1 MNSGENVIVRSD
13 RPAFWHRPVWWLNI
27 VAAVLLLLTYLAPHT
42 DPKLAWPLALL
53 AMAYPFQIMV
63 HLFFLVWWL
72 VFRRRR
78 MFLSLITIGLG
89 WNYIGDHYQLTGQV
103 EPIGE
108 GNGTP
113 VKLMS
118 YNVRLFDLYDWSGNK
133 ITRDKI
139 FDVLQR
145 EDPDILCIQEFFHS
159 PDPRFF
165 RTREPL
171 LKDGRFVAVHDRY
184 THKARYDQHFGIATF
199 SAYPII
205 DTGSISF
212 TENPN
217 NQCIW
222 SDIFIRGDTIRV
234 YNAHLASYH
243 FGDAE
248 YRFLQGLDTQTD
260 GDSIRSGGKRILKL
274 LRRGFQLRSAEIET
288 IADHIAHSPHPVIY
302 CGDMN
307 DVPMSY
313 SYARLRDHL
322 DDAFVNSGSGHGGT
336 YIGRLP
342 PLRIDHVLHS
352 PSIES
357 WDFQTLKEELSDHR
371 ALTCSL
377 AVRDRSAD
385 PR

>member
-1 MNSGENVIVRSD
+1 MEPGGNVPQLGH
-13 RPAFWHRPVWWLNI
+13 RPSFWHRPVWWLNI
-27 VAAVLLLLTYLAPHT
+27 VAAALLLLTYLAPHI
-42 DPKLAWPLALL
+42 DPKLAWILALL
-53 AMAYPFQIMV
+53 AMAYPFQILV
-63 HLFFLVWWL
+63 HGIFLVWWL
-72 VFRRRR
+72 IFRRRR
-78 MFLSLITIGLG
+78 MLLSLVSIAIG
-89 WNYIGDHYQLTGQV
+89 WHYFGHHFKFSGKEEASAVEMGTQL
-103 EPIGE
+103 
-108 GNGTP
+108 
-113 VKLMS
+113 KLMS
-118 YNVRLFDLYDWSGNK
+118 FNVRLFDLYNWSGNK
-133 ITRDKI
+133 VTRDRI
-139 FDVLQR
+139 FEVFER
-145 EDPDILCIQEFFHS
+145 EDPDILCLQEFFHS

-171 LKDGRFVAVHDRY
+171 LNDGRFVAVHDRY
-184 THKARYDQHFGIATF
+184 THKARFDQHFGIATF
-199 SAYPII
+199 SAYPIV

-222 SDIFIRGDTIRV
+222 SDIFVRGDTIRV

-248 YRFLQGLDTQTD
+248 YKFLQGLDTQTD

-274 LRRGFQLRSAEIET
+274 LKRGFQLRSAEIET

-313 SYARLRDHL
+313 SYGRLQEYL
-322 DDAFVNSGSGHGGT
+322 DDAFVVSGKGHGGT
-336 YIGRLP
+336 YIGKLP
-342 PLRIDHVLHS
+342 PLRIDHIMHS

-377 AVRDRSAD
+377 AVRDRSAEV
-385 PR
+385 R